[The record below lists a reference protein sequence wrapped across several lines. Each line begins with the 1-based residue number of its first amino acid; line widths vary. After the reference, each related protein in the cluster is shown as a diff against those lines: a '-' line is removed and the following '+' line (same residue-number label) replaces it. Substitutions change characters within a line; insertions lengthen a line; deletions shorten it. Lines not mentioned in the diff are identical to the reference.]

1 MSVLVSCQY
10 CDKYIPRRS
19 IRKHLIHAHR
29 SLPSATSKV
38 HPRHESTCGEDG
50 GMVVN
55 RTPDTV
61 NDNLLDVMQDV
72 TLDGLGFGEDEDG
85 WQGIPESGLPHE
97 ATTVCNGLPRTD
109 VYPNA
114 GK

>member
-38 HPRHESTCGEDG
+38 HPRHENTRGEDG
-50 GMVVN
+50 IVVN

-61 NDNLLDVMQDV
+61 NDNMLDVMQDV
-72 TLDGLGFGEDEDG
+72 TLDGLGFGEEDG
-85 WQGIPESGLPHE
+85 DWKGIPESGLSHE
-97 ATTVCNGLPRTD
+97 TTTLCNGLPRKE

-114 GK
+114 GN

>member
-10 CDKYIPRRS
+10 CDKYIPRQS

-38 HPRHESTCGEDG
+38 YPRHENIRAEDR
-50 GMVVN
+50 MVVN
-55 RTPDTV
+55 STPDAV
-61 NDNLLDVMQDV
+61 RDNMLDVMQDV
-72 TLDGLGFGEDEDG
+72 TVDGLGVGEEEDD

-97 ATTVCNGLPRTD
+97 ATTVCNGLLRTE

-114 GK
+114 GN

>member
-1 MSVLVSCQY
+1 MAVLVSCQY

-38 HPRHESTCGEDG
+38 HPRHENIRGED

-55 RTPDTV
+55 CTPDAV
-61 NDNLLDVMQDV
+61 NDNMLDVMQDV
-72 TLDGLGFGEDEDG
+72 TLDGLGFGEEDDD
-85 WQGIPESGLPHE
+85 WQGIPESGLSHE
-97 ATTVCNGLPRTD
+97 TTTLCDGLSRKE

-114 GK
+114 GN